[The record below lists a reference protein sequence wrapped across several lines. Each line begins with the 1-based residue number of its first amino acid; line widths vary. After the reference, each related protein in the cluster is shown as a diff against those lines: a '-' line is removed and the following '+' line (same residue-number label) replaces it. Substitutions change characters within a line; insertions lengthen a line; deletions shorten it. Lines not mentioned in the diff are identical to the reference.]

1 MLLGTHSSDWLR
13 CLKLKYPLEMPVI
26 CIWSNHFHPL
36 CIGAFAGVLLENKV
50 IMKCNILVEYIS
62 VKLNQILI
70 AT

>member
-1 MLLGTHSSDWLR
+1 
-13 CLKLKYPLEMPVI
+13 MPVI

-50 IMKCNILVEYIS
+50 IMKCNILFEYIS